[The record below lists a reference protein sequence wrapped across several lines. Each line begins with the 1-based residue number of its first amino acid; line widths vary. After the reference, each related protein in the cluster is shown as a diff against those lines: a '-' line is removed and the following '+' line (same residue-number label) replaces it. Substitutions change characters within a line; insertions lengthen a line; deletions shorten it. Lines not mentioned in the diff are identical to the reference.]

1 MQDLSLAVDSKQE
14 IANTPYNVLS
24 TARFTH
30 LHLHTPWSLLD
41 GFCRI
46 DDLIEL
52 AKEYGMKHIGVSEHG
67 NCHSHIEFYTK
78 AKEAGLKPILGCE
91 IYITPNRKWIKADY
105 DSHKEDFWINKK
117 QGTGWRPNMAH
128 MLLIARTN
136 EGYEN
141 LLELT
146 SRAYLEGFYFKP
158 RADYELIKQYG
169 KGIIATTACLGGEV
183 PQLIRKGKYRVA
195 KNLIRFYQSCFDEF
209 YLEIQPSTM
218 PEQILVNEVLKE
230 WSKELNIPL
239 VATSDAHMLKKEEKS
254 IHAALT
260 TIGKAEDTSDISV
273 YEHCYFMS
281 ADEMLGFDMPQE
293 ALENAY
299 QIAEKCNVELELGKI
314 KFPKFHVPQGYD
326 FDTYVAQLANTALFE
341 MALEKNID
349 IFKYQERMNYEL
361 KIIADKGFSAYFLIV
376 WDFIKYAKDNG
387 ILVGPGRGSGAGSL
401 VAYLL
406 KITNLDPIKYD
417 LLFERF
423 LNPERNALPDFDI
436 DWILIAA

>member
-1 MQDLSLAVDSKQE
+1 VTQDLSLAVDNKQE
-14 IANTPYNVLS
+14 VTLVPYS
-24 TARFTH
+24 TYDAPRFTH

-46 DDLIEL
+46 DDLIVL
-52 AKEYGMKHIGVSEHG
+52 AKEYGMNHIGVSEHG

-78 AKEAGLKPILGCE
+78 AKAAGLKPILGCE
-91 IYITPNRKWIKADY
+91 IYITPNRQWKKEQFDE
-105 DSHKEDFWINKK
+105 HKEGFWINKK
-117 QGTGWRPNMAH
+117 QQTGWRPNMAH
-128 MLLIARTN
+128 MLLVARTN

-195 KNLIRFYQSCFDEF
+195 KNLIRFYQKCFDEL

-218 PEQILVNEVLKE
+218 PEQILVNEVLKQ
-230 WSKELNIPL
+230 WSVEMNIPL
-239 VATSDAHMLKKEEKS
+239 VATSDAHMLRKEEKS

-260 TIGKAEDTSDISV
+260 TIGRSEDSSDISV

-281 ADEMLGFDMPQE
+281 AQEMLDFEMPRE

-299 QIAEKCNVELELGKI
+299 QIAEKCNVELELGNLKY
-314 KFPKFHVPQGYD
+314 PQFHVPKGYD
-326 FDTYVAQLANTALFE
+326 FDSYLAQLCNMALFE
-341 MALEKNID
+341 MAMSNEINIEE
-349 IFKYQERMNYEL
+349 YQTRMNYEL
-361 KIIADKGFSAYFLIV
+361 SIISKKNLSAYMLIV
-376 WDFIKYAKDNG
+376 WDYIKFAKDNG
-387 ILVGPGRGSGAGSL
+387 ILVGPGRGSAAGSL
-401 VAYLL
+401 VAFLL
-406 KITNLDPIKYD
+406 RITNLDPIKYD

-423 LNPERNALPDFDI
+423 INPERNALPD
-436 DWILIAA
+436 WNLIAA